1 MDDKALTFLEKK
13 AILNYIKETA
23 SGKVFSTLNDVNF
36 FHLTLAI
43 LKLQKSTDDFYE
55 GMKYTE

>member
-1 MDDKALTFLEKK
+1 MDDKTLTFLQKK
-13 AILNYIKETA
+13 AILNYIKTTA
-23 SGKVFSTLNDVNF
+23 NRDTFSTLTDVNY

-43 LKLQKSTDDFYE
+43 LKLQKSMDDFHE